1 MKSEQR
7 TIRAKGTSPLSSPW
21 MIPIG
26 LNDCCN
32 GTLQL
37 QKALNSMVNYQV
49 THCLNLKFFKV
60 SQVVFLPTKYIKTNF
75 IFNCKMTKSGR
86 IYQSKTHNITHIDY
100 QENYQV
106 VSPYFTF
113 VYKNK
118 LHFQM

>member
-1 MKSEQR
+1 MLFLVISEISRIFENQRAKLASVIATLISPVFTFTCTYLQILDISPIQR
-7 TIRAKGTSPLSSPW
+7 TTRVKGTSPLSSPW

-60 SQVVFLPTKYIKTNF
+60 SDEGGAVV
-75 IFNCKMTKSGR
+75 KSA
-86 IYQSKTHNITHIDY
+86 
-100 QENYQV
+100 
-106 VSPYFTF
+106 
-113 VYKNK
+113 
-118 LHFQM
+118 